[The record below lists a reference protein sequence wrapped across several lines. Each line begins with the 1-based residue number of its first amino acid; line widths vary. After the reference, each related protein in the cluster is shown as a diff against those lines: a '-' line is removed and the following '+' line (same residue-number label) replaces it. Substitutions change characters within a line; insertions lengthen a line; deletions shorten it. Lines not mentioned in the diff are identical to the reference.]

1 MKREGISST
10 KIEIL
15 LLNQARMAKT
25 AAPTTPA
32 TPMFTALTLA
42 APLEGL
48 AEAPVVVLEDD
59 EEELAGL
66 VVVAAA
72 VLAGV
77 VTAGVVTAGVLDPAM
92 LLLLLLLPPALTDP
106 LDEAAL
112 LELPPAKQPVVPG
125 LIVKAAD

>member
-1 MKREGISST
+1 VKREGISST

-48 AEAPVVVLEDD
+48 VEAPVVVLEDD

-92 LLLLLLLPPALTDP
+92 LLLLLLPPALTDP

>member
-92 LLLLLLLPPALTDP
+92 LLLLLLPPALTDP

>member
-1 MKREGISST
+1 VKREGISST

-92 LLLLLLLPPALTDP
+92 LLLLLLPPALTDP